1 MDDFNHILIANGA
14 KQITDAGGLVELG
27 AHGQLQGLGD
37 RDSGLG
43 LGTDSGRR
51 TLLTAA
57 QPSAPRR
64 V

>member
-1 MDDFNHILIANGA
+1 MAPMDDFNHILIANGA

-43 LGTDSGRR
+43 LGTDSG
-51 TLLTAA
+51 AA
-57 QPSAPRR
+57 DAI
-64 V
+64 